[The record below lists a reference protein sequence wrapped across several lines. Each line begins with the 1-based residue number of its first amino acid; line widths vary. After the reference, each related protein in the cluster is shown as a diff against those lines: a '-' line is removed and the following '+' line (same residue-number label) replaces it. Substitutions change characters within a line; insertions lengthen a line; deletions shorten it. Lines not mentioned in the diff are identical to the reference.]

1 MSSEITYLS
10 QKLHRLK
17 IKKTPRQKKYLISQ
31 ETRDFLKSQKVQT
44 IGLIPFQVKTLPI
57 FNPKKEFF
65 LNNTDFLINED
76 TMINISI
83 NHSTNNQDKTKEKI
97 ISYMLAN
104 FNIQVSVDLVRNIL
118 EVENSK
124 ILIYTINLSGIE
136 ISLTKPQSPSIISQ
150 MENLDITQKNKFKLV
165 SILDF
170 YTEVKFQKSKKELY
184 QNILA
189 IRQNKTN
196 LQKCIPLTITP
207 NNIVQISYHLIYQ
220 RLFGD

>member
-44 IGLIPFQVKTLPI
+44 IGLIPFQVKTRPI
-57 FNPKKEFF
+57 FNPKREFF

-83 NHSTNNQDKTKEKI
+83 NNSTNNQDKTKEKI

-136 ISLTKPQSPSIISQ
+136 ISLTKPQSSSIISQ
-150 MENLDITQKNKFKLV
+150 MENLEITQKNKFKLV

-207 NNIVQISYHLIYQ
+207 NNIVQIPYHLIYQ